1 MYVLISTV
9 IFILYLVLQKL
20 LDSKFKIDSYIKEI
34 FLILISLS
42 EFLVLFQI
50 QNINRLYFYLSI
62 LLSYFLFTVI
72 KRQIAIYLFRSGV
85 FNFVKQYF
93 NISKS
98 FYKLTRIQ
106 YRTRRKQYWNRQEEK
121 QLPSILTLNTN
132 IDQYLELDYTNTNID
147 SISYSLNPSGRNP
160 YSAVFR
166 IANVINPSAEDIIFG
181 QFENENLTF
190 EYDYL
195 QFEDTYYV
203 EAYFLGL
210 EEKLLLSIFDYD
222 NKEKFSFRINPPDIK
237 IEHKFKIEKNYET
250 SSWLWISGAGD
261 PNILFWILNQTQE
274 HT

>member
-1 MYVLISTV
+1 MKILVLKALIISLNFNLFLYLSTNLTITSFPISPNQTVNVYVLISTA

-20 LDSKFKIDSYIKEI
+20 LDSKFNIDSYIKEI
-34 FLILISLS
+34 FLILIVYPTP
-42 EFLVLFQI
+42 LVLFQI

-62 LLSYFLFTVI
+62 LLSYFLLQLL
-72 KRQIAIYLFRSGV
+72 KDKSLSIYSGV
-85 FNFVKQYF
+85 VFLILLSNTLIFQNFSTNLPES
-93 NISKS
+93 NIA
-98 FYKLTRIQ
+98 LEENNIA
-106 YRTRRKQYWNRQEEK
+106 QEEK

-166 IANVINPSAEDIIFG
+166 ITNVINPSAEDIIFG
-181 QFENENLTF
+181 QFENENLIF

-210 EEKLLLSIFDYD
+210 EEKLLLSIFDYA
-222 NKEKFSFRINPPDIK
+222 NKE
-237 IEHKFKIEKNYET
+237 
-250 SSWLWISGAGD
+250 
-261 PNILFWILNQTQE
+261 
-274 HT
+274 